1 MGSVT
6 STIVPVVAATGLG
19 ASLLTDVVIAALVAG
34 IVSLVTVSMEHE
46 RARRDRLREQYAD
59 AFRAYASYREFPY
72 VVRRRTDDGC
82 AERVRISEAFRDV
95 QERLTF
101 WQAWMGLESAHVAR
115 EYRKLI
121 DETRDIA
128 GNAIRRAWE
137 LPPVTQDNEMN
148 IADYAEYLKQ
158 LISLENAYVDAAH
171 KRLSGWL
178 PKRG

>member
-1 MGSVT
+1 MESVT
-6 STIVPVVAATGLG
+6 TAVGSGITSGIG
-19 ASLLTDVVIAALVAG
+19 ASLLSEVVVAAIVAG
-34 IVSLVTVSMEHE
+34 IVSLVTVLVAHE

-72 VVRRRTDDGC
+72 VVRRRVEDG
-82 AERVRISEAFRDV
+82 AGEHVRISEAFRDV

-121 DETRDIA
+121 DATRDIA

-137 LPPVTQDNEMN
+137 LPPVTQDTDMN
-148 IADYAEYLKQ
+148 IADYAEDLKR
-158 LISLENAYVDAAH
+158 LIPLENAYVDAAR

-178 PKRG
+178 PKWG

>member
-6 STIVPVVAATGLG
+6 STMIPVAASGLG
-19 ASLLTDVVIAALVAG
+19 ASLITDVVVAALVAG
-34 IVSLVTVSMEHE
+34 IVSLVTVLMEHE
-46 RARRDRLREQYAD
+46 RARRDRLREHYAD

-72 VVRRRTDDGC
+72 VVRRRTDDGG
-82 AERVRISEAFRDV
+82 AERVRISEAFREV
-95 QERLTF
+95 QEQLTF

-121 DETRDIA
+121 DATRDIA

-137 LPPVTQDNEMN
+137 LSPVMQDEDMN
-148 IADYAEYLKQ
+148 ISDYAADLKQ
-158 LISLENAYVDAAH
+158 LVPMEAAYVEAARR
-171 KRLSGWL
+171 RLSGWL